1 MNSELFIPEIDKYT
15 MKIIN
20 NTLILTPVS
29 EIKIIENIDLKIE
42 NIDLKIENILKKN
55 FSKSKIQ
62 KCTINNI
69 IQVRLKK
76 YNQILLHI
84 YSLID
89 KNVILNNT
97 KLNIKT
103 EEKKDRGFVYYQN
116 IGLSI
121 QGADSNKT
129 MSEILNM
136 CKIQNI
142 KLDLEILMLDNSIF
156 NINI

>member
-1 MNSELFIPEIDKYT
+1 MNSELVIPEIDKYT

-29 EIKIIENIDLKIE
+29 EIKIIENRELKIE
-42 NIDLKIENILKKN
+42 KILKN
-55 FSKSKIQ
+55 SFSKSKIQ

-69 IQVRLKK
+69 IHAELKK

-89 KNVILNNT
+89 KKIILNNT

-103 EEKKDRGFVYYQN
+103 EEKKGKGFVYYQN

-121 QGADSNKT
+121 QGVESNKT

>member
-1 MNSELFIPEIDKYT
+1 MNSELVIPEIDKYT
-15 MKIIN
+15 MSIIN

-29 EIKIIENIDLKIE
+29 EIKIMENRELKIE
-42 NIDLKIENILKKN
+42 KILKN
-55 FSKSKIQ
+55 SFSKSKIQ

-69 IQVRLKK
+69 IHAELKK
-76 YNQILLHI
+76 YNHILLHI

-89 KNVILNNT
+89 KKIILNNT

-103 EEKKDRGFVYYQN
+103 EEKKDRGFVYHQN

>member
-1 MNSELFIPEIDKYT
+1 MNSELVIPEIDKYT

-29 EIKIIENIDLKIE
+29 EIKIMENIELKIE
-42 NIDLKIENILKKN
+42 KILKN
-55 FSKSKIQ
+55 SFSKSKIQ
-62 KCTINNI
+62 KCTINDI
-69 IQVRLKK
+69 IHVELKK

-89 KNVILNNT
+89 KKIILNNT

-103 EEKKDRGFVYYQN
+103 EEKRDRGFVYHQN

-156 NINI
+156 NINT

>member
-29 EIKIIENIDLKIE
+29 EIKIIE

>member
-1 MNSELFIPEIDKYT
+1 MNSELVIPEIDKYT

-29 EIKIIENIDLKIE
+29 EIKIIENRESKIE
-42 NIDLKIENILKKN
+42 KILKN
-55 FSKSKIQ
+55 SFSKSKIQ
-62 KCTINNI
+62 KCAINDI
-69 IQVRLKK
+69 IHIELKK

-89 KNVILNNT
+89 KKIILNNT

-103 EEKKDRGFVYYQN
+103 EEKRDRGFAYHQN

-121 QGADSNKT
+121 QRAESNKT

-136 CKIQNI
+136 CKIQDI